1 MSVTVQTLL
10 KCTSRQCEYDVDK
23 TQGSVGSCETQIFI
37 GLRCESVAHAE
48 VCDVARLCP
57 RPGAAGGGS
66 DGAEIRIPDAAGRV
80 NNFAPF
86 VTGVLL
92 FARVPKANQLAAI
105 ESKG

>member
-1 MSVTVQTLL
+1 MDQ
-10 KCTSRQCEYDVDK
+10 

-37 GLRCESVAHAE
+37 GFRCESVAHAE

-57 RPGAAGGGS
+57 RPGAAGGEP
-66 DGAEIRIPDAAGRV
+66 DGAVTRIPDTAGRV

-92 FARVPKANQLAAI
+92 FAKVLKANQLASI